1 MSAIR
6 INRPMVFHHTWNGDM
21 LTVEAVDPVAASTD
35 TAYIFGSRDEWQ
47 DIIEAI
53 SVLLGAVEGQLV
65 RLEMTAEEASR
76 ASGVRLD
83 AEHVLCACGIRAP

>member
-21 LTVEAVDPVAASTD
+21 LTVEAVDGRSFND

-47 DIIEAI
+47 DLIEAI
-53 SVLLGAVEGQLV
+53 SVLLVAGP
-65 RLEMTAEEASR
+65 S
-76 ASGVRLD
+76 
-83 AEHVLCACGIRAP
+83 

>member
-6 INRPMVFHHTWNGDM
+6 ISRPMVFHHTWNGDM
-21 LTVEAVDPVAASTD
+21 LTVEAVDGRGFTD

-53 SVLLGAVEGQLV
+53 GVLLAEGP
-65 RLEMTAEEASR
+65 S
-76 ASGVRLD
+76 
-83 AEHVLCACGIRAP
+83 